1 MRATDCA
8 GEKPRG
14 KPFGLTASVDEII
27 AVGDK
32 ARALN
37 IKVEIS
43 QAKITAF
50 GQELA
55 CLELVER
62 EHPRL
67 IERNPNEYISRN
79 IADEFKRA
87 FYDVGSITRLS
98 EPSQKVVFSTH
109 VDRLNN
115 LLRRRGHPEVGSMTR
130 AVARS
135 PNALWTPCI
144 IPAGRRSRSGAISS
158 PAGRSCV
165 LRCRLVAPSRSKRI
179 ARPAPESSSR
189 ARTDRCMRSLGREF
203 VGPRVA

>member
-1 MRATDCA
+1 
-8 GEKPRG
+8 
-14 KPFGLTASVDEII
+14 LTASVDEII

-67 IERNPNEYISRN
+67 IERNPNAYISRN

-115 LLRRRGHPEVGSMTR
+115 LLRTRGHPEVGSMTR

-144 IPAGRRSRSGAISS
+144 RAPKSVWRDILAGGSQLRSPLPPRGAVTLEADRA
-158 PAGRSCV
+158 PRPRV
-165 LRCRLVAPSRSKRI
+165 LEQGADGSMHEI
-179 ARPAPESSSR
+179 AR
-189 ARTDRCMRSLGREF
+189 
-203 VGPRVA
+203 